1 MRLGTLLELGLAAA
15 LRAGAAN
22 RAKEKMRRLAIGAV
36 LLLVAL
42 LAFLAAAGA
51 AIVTIWLALLP
62 QLGPALSALVV
73 TAGLL
78 VIGLL
83 LLLAAWLATRRRRR
97 IVAGDPISQLLG
109 SKPGGSEQLLLLAIA
124 ALGGLALG
132 LGSSRPRP
140 PREKDS

>member
-1 MRLGTLLELGLAAA
+1 LRIGTLLELGLAAA

-22 RAKEKMRRLAIGAV
+22 RVREKMRRLAVGAV

-51 AIVTIWLALLP
+51 GIVTVWLALLP
-62 QLGPALSALVV
+62 KLGPAGSALVV

-97 IVAGDPISQLLG
+97 AIVADPIGQLLG
-109 SKPGGSEQLLLLAIA
+109 SKPGGSEQLLLLAVA

-132 LGSSRPRP
+132 LGSGRPGR
-140 PREKDS
+140 RKD